1 MIHPPKL
8 DMKTHFAIKVP
19 ANHQSVYSLEKK
31 VYQTLASPY
40 LTRDIVRTFPFAFG
54 YINVSRSHEHPDVE
68 DLII

>member
-8 DMKTHFAIKVP
+8 DMKTHFAIKAP

-68 DLII
+68 DPII